1 MVRQST
7 LINFCAAL
15 LCSGSAT
22 AAQNSSSRSNLRG
35 RRVLAV
41 STPTTSDSLNNASDA
56 APRSDESPTKANKL
70 ADFASSVAAYSAAY
84 KQAIEATETNDDNNN
99 NNDDVVLL
107 NEDFCSPTTLF
118 TTTSNI
124 QCVVTTYGRNGVVRL
139 NNNSIVTTNI
149 LPPSSTLSTFTV
161 TFSYHTTT
169 MTHGDGFCLDFSTDD
184 GNTWHDEE
192 CYDYGIDFENGFWY
206 DDIGVEFDAEDVV
219 GLVDS
224 NSLSIRL
231 IGRGDHDVLFDKVQV
246 VASV

>member
-1 MVRQST
+1 MVRQRST

-22 AAQNSSSRSNLRG
+22 AVQNSSSRSNLRG
-35 RRVLAV
+35 RRLLAV

-56 APRSDESPTKANKL
+56 PRFDESPTKANKL

-84 KQAIEATETNDDNNN
+84 KQAIEAAETNDNHN
-99 NNDDVVLL
+99 VVLL

-184 GNTWHDEE
+184 GHTWHDEE

-231 IGRGDHDVLFDKVQV
+231 IGRGDNDVLFDKVQV